1 MRALYH
7 VSEEPDIQ
15 EFVPRR
21 SEEAGDVVVWAI
33 DEAHLRNYLVPR
45 DCPRVT
51 YATGP
56 RTTAADSERFLG
68 TNAAVL
74 AIEEGWLERLRA
86 SRLYCYELPPHSFEL
101 FDKNAGYYVS
111 REHVVPSRVSVVGDP
126 IQQLAS
132 LRVDL
137 RVLPTLWPLHDEVT
151 ASSMEFSIIR
161 MRNAR
166 PRSGLCV

>member
-51 YATGP
+51 YATG
-56 RTTAADSERFLG
+56 
-68 TNAAVL
+68 
-74 AIEEGWLERLRA
+74 
-86 SRLYCYELPPHSFEL
+86 
-101 FDKNAGYYVS
+101 
-111 REHVVPSRVSVVGDP
+111 VPSRVSVVGDP